1 MSANVSELARNLR
14 HRVKAAVRP
23 SATHKFDVGAHVLH
37 CIGAR
42 SERVSFQ
49 VTRQLPD
56 GGAGLQYRIKGTRD
70 GLERVV
76 TESSLER
83 GG

>member
-1 MSANVSELARNLR
+1 MSANVSEFSRNLH
-14 HRVKAAVRP
+14 HRVKVA
-23 SATHKFDVGAHVLH
+23 ATHKFDVGAHVFH
-37 CIGAR
+37 SIGAR
-42 SERVSFQ
+42 SERASFQ

-56 GGAGLQYRIKGTRD
+56 GGAGLQYRIKGARD